1 MRKIVPRTD
10 RSRSAS
16 HNVLTIN
23 IRKYMEEKEEKGFD
37 YQSCEN
43 VEELR
48 NKVQE
53 LLEEVADK
61 ELLVDAYRKEAE
73 QYKTWWLNKTERIKK
88 MKEDI
93 EDIKKITNKIIERW

>member
-1 MRKIVPRTD
+1 MRRIVPQTD
-10 RSRSAS
+10 RSRSTS
-16 HNVLTIN
+16 HNVLTI
-23 IRKYMEEKEEKGFD
+23 KKKKSMEAKETKDFD
-37 YQSCEN
+37 YQSCES

-48 NKVQE
+48 RK
-53 LLEEVADK
+53 LK
-61 ELLVDAYRKEAE
+61 ELTKEVEEQKLLVSAYRKEAE

>member
-1 MRKIVPRTD
+1 
-10 RSRSAS
+10 
-16 HNVLTIN
+16 
-23 IRKYMEEKEEKGFD
+23 MEEKEEKGFD
-37 YQSCEN
+37 YQSCES

-48 NKVQE
+48 NKVRE
-53 LLEEVADK
+53 LSKEVEDK
-61 ELLVDAYRKEAE
+61 GLLISAYRKEAE

>member
-1 MRKIVPRTD
+1 
-10 RSRSAS
+10 
-16 HNVLTIN
+16 
-23 IRKYMEEKEEKGFD
+23 MEEKEEKGFD
-37 YQSCEN
+37 YQSCES

-48 NKVQE
+48 RK
-53 LLEEVADK
+53 LK
-61 ELLVDAYRKEAE
+61 ELTKEVEEQKLLVSAYRKEAE

>member
-1 MRKIVPRTD
+1 MRRIVPQTD

-16 HNVLTIN
+16 HNVLTI
-23 IRKYMEEKEEKGFD
+23 KKKKSMEAKETKDFD
-37 YQSCEN
+37 YQSCES

-48 NKVQE
+48 RK
-53 LLEEVADK
+53 LK
-61 ELLVDAYRKEAE
+61 ELTKEVEEQKLLVSAYRKEAE

>member
-1 MRKIVPRTD
+1 
-10 RSRSAS
+10 
-16 HNVLTIN
+16 
-23 IRKYMEEKEEKGFD
+23 MEAKETKDFD
-37 YQSCEN
+37 YQSCES

-48 NKVQE
+48 RK
-53 LLEEVADK
+53 LK
-61 ELLVDAYRKEAE
+61 ELTKEVEEQKLLVSACRKEAE

>member
-1 MRKIVPRTD
+1 
-10 RSRSAS
+10 
-16 HNVLTIN
+16 
-23 IRKYMEEKEEKGFD
+23 MEAKETKDFD
-37 YQSCEN
+37 YQSCES

-48 NKVQE
+48 RK
-53 LLEEVADK
+53 LK
-61 ELLVDAYRKEAE
+61 ELTKEVEEQKLLVSAYRKEAE